1 MCKRNGYHHTNESQ
15 FYVTLSAPL
24 TFLDNNY
31 VVFARVIQGMRA
43 FRMIEKLN
51 TENEKPTTD
60 VHIFNTGD
68 FQVASSGPAAKQ
80 E

>member
-43 FRMIEKLN
+43 FRMIEKLE
-51 TENEKPTTD
+51 TTNEKPDID
-60 VHIFNTGD
+60 VKITGCGE
-68 FQVASSGPAAKQ
+68 FTVPK
-80 E
+80 